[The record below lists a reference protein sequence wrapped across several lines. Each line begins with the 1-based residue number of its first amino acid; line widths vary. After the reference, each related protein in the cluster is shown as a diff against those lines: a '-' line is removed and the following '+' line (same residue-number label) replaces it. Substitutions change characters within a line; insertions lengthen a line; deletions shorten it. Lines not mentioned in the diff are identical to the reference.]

1 MRIAVLTNAYPPE
14 ARGGAG
20 RIAALQ
26 VELLQRQGHEVRVW
40 ATSLEWTAFPVW
52 KRLGFHL
59 RDLGWIHP
67 VAKEILDWKPET
79 LLTHNLT
86 GAGFRTP
93 SALQRQGIRWLH
105 VLHDVQLFHPLGLL
119 RDEQP
124 VPVLQRVVTCVRK
137 PIFGQPDV
145 VLSPTNWLLQA
156 HVRRGWFQGC
166 ERIVVPNP
174 APALDAPTTR
184 DWGTPLRL
192 LFVGRVS
199 QDKGRDV
206 LVGLMQSAPRP
217 IAWQVVGAGA
227 SALQAVVLPAGSS
240 LTAFEETTPETVL
253 EHMRAADA
261 LLVLSQIEENQ
272 PTVLLEA
279 FASGLP
285 AVAQAKGGIPETLGS
300 AGLVV
305 HSSETSDW
313 WRAIETLTAEP
324 RACWSARAVEAWKRH
339 APERV
344 VEVLLGLLK
353 SNKKI

>member
-1 MRIAVLTNAYPPE
+1 MRIAVLTNAYPPQ

-26 VELLQRQGHEVRVW
+26 VELLRRQGHEVRVW
-40 ATSLEWTAFPVW
+40 TTSLGWTVCPAW

-67 VAKEILDWKPET
+67 VAKEIIDWKPET

-93 SALQRQGIRWLH
+93 SALQRQGICWLH
-105 VLHDVQLFHPLGLL
+105 VLHDVQLFHPVGLL
-119 RDEQP
+119 QNEQP
-124 VPVLQRVVTCVRK
+124 VSVLQRVVTSLRK

-145 VLSPTNWLLQA
+145 VISPTDWLLQA
-156 HVRRGWFQGC
+156 HARRGWFQGC
-166 ERIVVPNP
+166 ERVVVPNP
-174 APALDAPTTR
+174 APESTVAETR
-184 DWGTPLRL
+184 GWGTPLKL

-199 QDKGRDV
+199 PDKGKNV
-206 LVGLMQSAPRP
+206 LLSLMQSAPCP
-217 IAWQVVGAGA
+217 VVWQVVGAGA
-227 SALQAVVLPAGSS
+227 TALQTVVLPVGSS
-240 LTAFEETTPETVL
+240 LTAFEETTPEIVL
-253 EHMRAADA
+253 EHMRTADA

-285 AVAQAKGGIPETLGS
+285 AVAQAKGGILETLGS

-305 HSSETSDW
+305 HSSEASDW
-313 WRAIETLTAEP
+313 WRAIEKLTAEP
-324 RACWSARAVEAWKRH
+324 RAVWSARAIETWKRH